1 MGIIKMITIIE
12 TQQFLSKADKVI
24 SAAEKN
30 ELIAFIAR
38 NPKEGDVISG
48 TGGLR
53 KLRFAVQ
60 GKGKRGGVRV
70 IYYYYND
77 RNPVLLFTV
86 FGKNEKSDLTEKEK
100 NILYRIVQDIK
111 KEMKS

>member
-1 MGIIKMITIIE
+1 MGTIKMITIVE
-12 TQQFLSKADKVI
+12 TPQFAAKAYKI
-24 SAAEKN
+24 MSPAEKN
-30 ELIAFIAR
+30 DLLDFIAR
-38 NPKEGDVISG
+38 NPKAGDIIPD
-48 TGGLR
+48 TGGVR
-53 KLRFAVQ
+53 KLRFAIH

-86 FGKNEKSDLTEKEK
+86 FGKNERSDLTEKEK
-100 NILYRIVQDIK
+100 NTLYRIVQGIK

>member
-1 MGIIKMITIIE
+1 VITIIV
-12 TQQFLSKADKVI
+12 TQQFTGKADKI
-24 SAAEKN
+24 MSAAEKD
-30 ELIAFIAR
+30 ELFDFIAR

-48 TGGLR
+48 TGGVR
-53 KLRFAVQ
+53 KLRFAIQ

-70 IYYYYND
+70 IYYYYDD

-86 FGKNEKSDLTEKEK
+86 FGKNEKSDLTKKEK
-100 NILYRIVQDIK
+100 NILYGIVQDIK